1 MPVNLALEI
10 DERLPRSIETTC
22 YFVVAE
28 ALANVAK
35 HAVQITSPYMS
46 RAPMVGYASLS
57 RTMDGVA
64 LTRLVQASAA
74 WLTGSP
80 QSVVGSTSSSVPGD
94 GTRVSAEMPCA

>member
-1 MPVNLALEI
+1 MPVKLALEM

-35 HAVQITSPYMS
+35 HAGANQVSVRLSCANGRLLLEVEDDGRGGADPLGS
-46 RAPMVGYASLS
+46 GLRGLADRVAAVGGHL
-57 RTMDGVA
+57 DVA
-64 LTRLVQASAA
+64 N
-74 WLTGSP
+74 
-80 QSVVGSTSSSVPGD
+80 VPGS